1 MNKKLDRRSFL
12 RRVGA
17 TASIGALGIV
27 TGTTAV
33 RAQVSDSD
41 SGANADPAGR
51 GRTGVTDS
59 DTGGNADRVGHG
71 RGGGSS
77 GSSDTGG
84 SGRSCSDSDG
94 GSYADP
100 GGRGTSCSD
109 TD

>member
-51 GRTGVTDS
+51 GRTGRTDS
-59 DTGGNADRVGHG
+59 DSGSNRDRANHG
-71 RGGGSS
+71 RGGRSA
-77 GSSDTGG
+77 SDTGG
-84 SGRSCSDSDG
+84 SGDNCSDSDRWIR
-94 GSYADP
+94 ADP
-100 GGRGTSCSD
+100 GGSGRNCSD
-109 TD
+109 SD

>member
-41 SGANADPAGR
+41 TGANADPAGR
-51 GRTGVTDS
+51 GRTGSTDT
-59 DTGGNADRVGHG
+59 DTGSNADRGYRG
-71 RGGGSS
+71 RRAS
-77 GSSDTGG
+77 GSDGTG
-84 SGRSCSDSDG
+84 SGRSCSDSDS
-94 GSYADP
+94 GSRADP
-100 GGRGTSCSD
+100 GGRGSRCNDSD
-109 TD
+109 

>member
-41 SGANADPAGR
+41 SGASADPAGR

-59 DTGGNADRVGHG
+59 DSGGNADRAGHG
-71 RGGGSS
+71 RGSASDSGGN
-77 GSSDTGG
+77 GSN
-84 SGRSCSDSDG
+84 CSDSDS
-94 GSYADP
+94 GSHADP
-100 GGRGTSCSD
+100 GGRGSTCSD
-109 TD
+109 SD

>member
-1 MNKKLDRRSFL
+1 MSKKLDRRSFL

-17 TASIGALGIV
+17 TASIGALGVI
-27 TGTTAV
+27 TGTSAV

-59 DTGGNADRVGHG
+59 DTGGNSDRVGHG
-71 RGGGSS
+71 RGGA
-77 GSSDTGG
+77 SDPGG
-84 SGRSCSDSDG
+84 SGRNCSDSDG
-94 GSYADP
+94 GSRADP
-100 GGRGTSCSD
+100 GGSGTSCTD